1 MPMSAGSHARPIKLA
16 LVSCG
21 LGRVQRGFEIATARW
36 HAALSSDPRLRVK
49 LFSGGA
55 FPDAEPVWNIAR
67 DRLLRSPLGAVR
79 SLNAPRLWRF
89 CYRVEQRTFGL
100 GFIPKL
106 WSWRPDVVWVQDL
119 LLGRVLASSRELLRL
134 KFKIVFANS
143 VFPPHDYRAF
153 DLIQQMHPDAL
164 ALGVRA
170 GVDAAKMRVLPHYV
184 PYTAPAESPRE
195 LRREMQFADDDWI
208 VVCVA
213 AWNSYQK
220 RLDYLIEEAADLRD
234 PSLKLVLCGHPE
246 PGTDVLKTLAR
257 DKLGP
262 NVRWLTLAPED
273 VRRVLAISNVFV
285 LPSLYEGLSLA
296 LIEAAM
302 AGVPIICHRH
312 AAGRFVLEDGPWL
325 ADLSVKG
332 ALAARLRALRGAP
345 PPDDRLR
352 LLQARVAERFG
363 ARALADQFYEIV
375 SSVHHAGCAG
385 GEACG

>member
-1 MPMSAGSHARPIKLA
+1 
-16 LVSCG
+16 
-21 LGRVQRGFEIATARW
+21 
-36 HAALSSDPRLRVK
+36 
-49 LFSGGA
+49 
-55 FPDAEPVWNIAR
+55 
-67 DRLLRSPLGAVR
+67 
-79 SLNAPRLWRF
+79 
-89 CYRVEQRTFGL
+89 
-100 GFIPKL
+100 
-106 WSWRPDVVWVQDL
+106 
-119 LLGRVLASSRELLRL
+119 
-134 KFKIVFANS
+134 
-143 VFPPHDYRAF
+143 
-153 DLIQQMHPDAL
+153 
-164 ALGVRA
+164 
-170 GVDAAKMRVLPHYV
+170 
-184 PYTAPAESPRE
+184 
-195 LRREMQFADDDWI
+195 
-208 VVCVA
+208 
-213 AWNSYQK
+213 
-220 RLDYLIEEAADLRD
+220 
-234 PSLKLVLCGHPE
+234 
-246 PGTDVLKTLAR
+246 VLKTLAR